1 MHHILEVEQYLLEGQ
16 AVSAGGASS
25 ICWRGKRCILEV
37 ERYLLEGQAV
47 SAGGAS
53 GVRWRG
59 KQCPLEGQAVS
70 N

>member
-1 MHHILEVEQYLLEGQ
+1 MSAEG

-25 ICWRGKRCILEV
+25 MGKQCP
-37 ERYLLEGQAV
+37 LEGQAV

-53 GVRWRG
+53 GVRWGGG
-59 KQCPLEGQAVS
+59 KRCPLEGQAVS